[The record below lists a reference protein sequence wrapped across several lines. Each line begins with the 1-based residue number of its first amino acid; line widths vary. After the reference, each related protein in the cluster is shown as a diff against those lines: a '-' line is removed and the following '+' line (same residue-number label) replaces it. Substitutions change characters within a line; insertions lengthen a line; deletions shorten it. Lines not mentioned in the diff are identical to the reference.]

1 MYRAYVNTP
10 LVNFIIKMTVC
21 LYEQA
26 GWPACRDLY
35 RRVLAYQDE
44 NFYNIINSHKWAG
57 LAAGMK
63 VQRCGREL
71 FLKRT
76 SKQFYTE

>member
-1 MYRAYVNTP
+1 
-10 LVNFIIKMTVC
+10 MTVC

-26 GWPACRDLY
+26 GWPACRDLEI
-35 RRVLAYQDE
+35 DE
-44 NFYNIINSHKWAG
+44 FLLTRMKISIINSHKWAG

-76 SKQFYTE
+76 SKQFYTEYNNFGHGLFLMLIY